1 MLLYLYS
8 GSSVEASHTDH
19 IVVVPVPIPVVSS
32 QFASLWL
39 RRSICDTGPHPAS
52 KTFSYSTWT
61 VVAIFVQS
69 GSSSDWQSDE
79 TGERTVVAVVAAV
92 VGMVMVVEVVETEPF
107 VASGTPHHSHGD
119 DDGDVYDHQRHHP
132 ILLLP
137 SLLLVL

>member
-8 GSSVEASHTDH
+8 GSSVEASHTDR
-19 IVVVPVPIPVVSS
+19 IVVVVPVPVPVVSS
-32 QFASLWL
+32 QFASLWF

-79 TGERTVVAVVAAV
+79 TDERTVVVVAVVL
-92 VGMVMVVEVVETEPF
+92 EVVETEPF
-107 VASGTPHHSHGD
+107 VASGTHHVHDGD
-119 DDGDVYDHQRHHP
+119 DGADH
-132 ILLLP
+132 
-137 SLLLVL
+137 